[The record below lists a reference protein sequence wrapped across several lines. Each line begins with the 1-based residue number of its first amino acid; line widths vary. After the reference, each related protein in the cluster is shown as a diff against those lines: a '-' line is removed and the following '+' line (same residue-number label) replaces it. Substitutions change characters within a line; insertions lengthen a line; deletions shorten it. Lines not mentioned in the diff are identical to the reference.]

1 MAAAM
6 SLQQLH
12 KLHCTVV
19 FSFVL
24 LMVLHISGNTFGQ
37 GDETT
42 LLGGSLSLYITRYLC
57 FKKKKK
63 KKYTIARPIYFG
75 EAVPMT
81 GTVLL
86 VFT

>member
-12 KLHCTVV
+12 TLHCPVV

-42 LLGGSLSLYITRYLC
+42 LLGGSLSLYITRYLS
-57 FKKKKK
+57 
-63 KKYTIARPIYFG
+63 
-75 EAVPMT
+75 
-81 GTVLL
+81 
-86 VFT
+86 

>member
-12 KLHCTVV
+12 ILYCTVV

-24 LMVLHISGNTFGQ
+24 LMVLHISGNTFGH

-57 FKKKKK
+57 LKNKQTKK
-63 KKYTIARPIYFG
+63 T
-75 EAVPMT
+75 
-81 GTVLL
+81 L
-86 VFT
+86 